1 MSKSL
6 IENGWFR
13 TIIIIPA
20 FFFFGTIFQLLWIG
34 VSALFSK
41 LGIIDFSLADL
52 ETLDNLPAMTIIQ
65 YFDLTGIFLLLW
77 IFMKYVDKEPFKNMG
92 FEIKGKRNDII
103 LGTTLGLFMM
113 ALGYAILQ
121 SLGEI
126 QFSRINYDLSS
137 IIWLFI
143 LFIGVSVLEETFV
156 RGYVLKNLLKSFNPV
171 ISLVIS
177 SALFSL
183 LHFLNP
189 NVNYLAL
196 VELFIGGIALGVS
209 YIYTKNLWFPFAFH
223 FSWNFFQVIFGF
235 NVSGLDTYSLIEFEI
250 LEPNNLNGGDFGFEG
265 SYLSIIFTLIIIF
278 FLNNYYKKFK
288 IKNPE

>member
-6 IENGWFR
+6 IEKGWFR

-20 FFFFGTIFQLLWIG
+20 FFFFATIFQLLGIG
-34 VSALFSK
+34 VSVFFSK
-41 LGIIDFSLADL
+41 LGIIEFSLADL
-52 ETLDNLPAMTIIQ
+52 ENLDNIPAMTIIQ
-65 YFDLTGIFLLLW
+65 YFDLAGIFLLLW

-103 LGTTLGLFMM
+103 LGITLGLFMM

-137 IIWLFI
+137 IVWLFI

-156 RGYVLKNLLKSFNPV
+156 RGYVLKNLLKSFNPI
-171 ISLVIS
+171 ISLVLS

-183 LHFLNP
+183 LHFFNP

-196 VELFIGGIALGVS
+196 FEIFIGGIALGIS
-209 YIYTKNLWFPFAFH
+209 YIYTKNLWFPFALH

-265 SYLSIIFTLIIIF
+265 SYLSIIFTLIIIY

-288 IKNPE
+288 TKNPE

>member
-6 IENGWFR
+6 IEKGWFR

-20 FFFFGTIFQLLWIG
+20 FFLFAGIFQLFG
-34 VSALFSK
+34 VVVSVLFSK

-65 YFDLTGIFLLLW
+65 YFDLAGIFLLLW
-77 IFMKYVDKEPFKNMG
+77 IFIKYVDKEPFKNMG

-183 LHFLNP
+183 LHFFNP

-265 SYLSIIFTLIIIF
+265 SYLSIIFTLIIIY

>member
-6 IENGWFR
+6 IEKGWFR
-13 TIIIIPA
+13 TVIIIPV
-20 FFFFGTIFQLLWIG
+20 FFLFATIFQVMGIG

-52 ETLDNLPAMTIIQ
+52 DTFDNLPAMTIIQ
-65 YFDLTGIFLLLW
+65 YFDMAGIFLLLW
-77 IFMKYVDKEPFKNMG
+77 IFMKYVDKEPFKKMG

-103 LGTTLGLFMM
+103 LGITLGLFMM
-113 ALGYAILQ
+113 AMGYAILQ

-137 IIWLFI
+137 IVWLFI

-196 VELFIGGIALGVS
+196 LEIFIGGIALGVS
-209 YIYTKNLWFPFAFH
+209 YIYTKNLWFPFAWH

-235 NVSGLDTYSLIEFEI
+235 NVSGMDTYSLIEFEI
-250 LEPNNLNGGDFGFEG
+250 LEPN
-265 SYLSIIFTLIIIF
+265 I
-278 FLNNYYKKFK
+278 
-288 IKNPE
+288 

>member
-6 IENGWFR
+6 IEKGWFR

-20 FFFFGTIFQLLWIG
+20 FFLFSGIFQLFG
-34 VSALFSK
+34 VVVSVLFSK

-52 ETLDNLPAMTIIQ
+52 ETLDNLPAITIIQ
-65 YFDLTGIFLLLW
+65 YFDLAGIFLLLW
-77 IFMKYVDKEPFKNMG
+77 IFIKYVDKEPFKNMG

-137 IIWLFI
+137 IIWLLI

-183 LHFLNP
+183 LHFFNP

-265 SYLSIIFTLIIIF
+265 SYLSIIFTLIIIY

-288 IKNPE
+288 TKNPE

>member
-1 MSKSL
+1 
-6 IENGWFR
+6 
-13 TIIIIPA
+13 
-20 FFFFGTIFQLLWIG
+20 
-34 VSALFSK
+34 
-41 LGIIDFSLADL
+41 
-52 ETLDNLPAMTIIQ
+52 MTIIQ
-65 YFDLTGIFLLLW
+65 YFDLAGIFFLLW
-77 IFMKYVDKEPFKNMG
+77 IFMKYVDNEPFKNMG

-113 ALGYAILQ
+113 ALGYVILQ